1 MKKKAQNPTA
11 GELEILNILWI
22 EQPQTVKAVHER
34 LAVGKGVGYTT
45 TLKIMQNMHA
55 KGLLTRKLM
64 GKSHLY
70 STALQREETQSRLL
84 DRFLDATFSGSVS
97 GLVMQLLGNRKAS
110 RAELE
115 EIKRLI
121 ENMENEKNITP

>member
-1 MKKKAQNPTA
+1 MKKKATNPTA
-11 GELEILNILWI
+11 GELEILNILWK
-22 EQPQTVKAVHER
+22 EQPLTVKAIHEL
-34 LAVGKGVGYTT
+34 LAENKDVGYTT

-55 KGLLTRKLM
+55 KGLLTRELQ

-70 STALQREETQSRLL
+70 RAALLQEETQGRLL

-97 GLVMQLLGNRKAS
+97 SLVMQLLGNRKTS
-110 RAELE
+110 QSELD

-121 ENMENEKNITP
+121 ESMENEKQHKA

>member
-1 MKKKAQNPTA
+1 MKNKAANPTA
-11 GELEILNILWI
+11 GELEILNILWND
-22 EQPQTVKAVHER
+22 QPLTVKAIHEQ
-34 LAVGKGVGYTT
+34 LAENKDVGYTT

-55 KGLLTRKLM
+55 KGLLTREPM

-70 STALQREETQSRLL
+70 RAALRQEETQGRLL

-97 GLVMQLLGNRKAS
+97 GLVMQLLGNRKTS
-110 RAELE
+110 KAELD

-121 ENMENEKNITP
+121 ESMENEKQHEA